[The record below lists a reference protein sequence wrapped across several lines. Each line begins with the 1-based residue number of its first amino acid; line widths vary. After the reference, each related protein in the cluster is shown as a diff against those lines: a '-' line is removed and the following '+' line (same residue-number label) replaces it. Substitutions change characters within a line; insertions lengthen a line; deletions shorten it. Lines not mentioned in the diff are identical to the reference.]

1 MPHSHPDSEE
11 ALEKATMALFAQL
24 GWQTANCF
32 EEVIGPSTDVPAE
45 RLYLGRETTSQV
57 VLIPRLR
64 AALEKLNPDLH
75 GQGQSAES
83 RSTGKSTIALR

>member
-32 EEVIGPSTDVPAE
+32 EEVIGPSTDVRRNVSIWAARPPARSCSSPACAWRWKSSTPICMGKVNLLSLE
-45 RLYLGRETTSQV
+45 
-57 VLIPRLR
+57 
-64 AALEKLNPDLH
+64 ALAKA
-75 GQGQSAES
+75 Q
-83 RSTGKSTIALR
+83 